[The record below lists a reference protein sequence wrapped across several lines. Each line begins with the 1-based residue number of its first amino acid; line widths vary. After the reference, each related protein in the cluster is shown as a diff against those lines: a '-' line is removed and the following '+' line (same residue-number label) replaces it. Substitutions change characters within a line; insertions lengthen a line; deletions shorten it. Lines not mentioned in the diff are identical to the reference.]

1 MNVMG
6 TGMNKAIGKA
16 AHAKAVTALDRIGNL
31 ETIQQTLIDGVGKSF
46 DLVEQR
52 LQRIEELLSA
62 VANTVGPDAVRDQL
76 ALIRKENEEAQ
87 LKAGTEAVEKAV
99 AEGKLIKGAIPSL
112 EVLESEDAD
121 SITSKTLV
129 IGREFDK
136 DGNVMAPGRLQ
147 LPLSKLTKE
156 IQVALAYSEGD
167 LTIETPNG
175 GKFTLDAVYV
185 EAEATADAV
194 ETSLMGEV

>member
-1 MNVMG
+1 MG

-194 ETSLMGEV
+194 EASLMGEV